1 MLSAIIPDS
10 LLEGTRGHEVAE
22 VLYVIIHSGFD
33 WKGCNV
39 TRAHDTIKCVIYR
52 TPLLFVL
59 KLVASQS
66 ESMLMIP
73 SLLLREK

>member
-1 MLSAIIPDS
+1 MYNVQYWYIIMNNVQFWSEHYNTIILSAIIPDS

-39 TRAHDTIKCVIYR
+39 IRAHDTI
-52 TPLLFVL
+52 
-59 KLVASQS
+59 
-66 ESMLMIP
+66 
-73 SLLLREK
+73 